1 MGLGVVVV
9 LIIGII
15 VVFTWEMIGEGGEQD
30 D

>member
-9 LIIGII
+9 LILGII
-15 VVFTWEMIGEGGEQD
+15 VVFTLEMIGEGGEQD